1 MLSST
6 LAAVVAPACMPSQHA
21 GVGVGAGL
29 QGTGMSSGGTCP
41 IPGYPTVLR
50 ARAIAFVASATA
62 AAKDN
67 DVWGSCAWSPPV

>member
-6 LAAVVAPACMPSQHA
+6 LAAVVAPARMPSRHL
-21 GVGVGAGL
+21 GVGVAAGL

-50 ARAIAFVASATA
+50 ARTTAFVAAATA
-62 AAKDN
+62 AVKDN
-67 DVWGSCAWSPPV
+67 DVWGSRAWSPPV

>member
-6 LAAVVAPACMPSQHA
+6 LAAVLAPARMPSAHA
-21 GVGVGAGL
+21 GVGAGAGL
-29 QGTGMSSGGTCP
+29 QGTGMSSGGSCP

-50 ARAIAFVASATA
+50 ARAAAFVAIATA

-67 DVWGSCAWSPPV
+67 DVWGSRAWSPPV